1 MHKQVLS
8 HLGNS
13 FEVRLD
19 AKNEREI
26 SAEINGE
33 RTDMFL
39 QKVAG
44 NLFAVFHQERLLTV
58 YLAEDAQKIHVFV
71 NGEQYSFD
79 KPSLSKAGGYRPGM
93 EAGLQEGNDICAP
106 MPGKLLK
113 LFVKEGQEI
122 GANDRLF
129 IVEAMKMENEV
140 RAKRSGVIKKI
151 NFKENDLVSVGEAV
165 IELESG
171 S

>member
-33 RTDMFL
+33 RAEMLL

-44 NLFAVFHQERLLTV
+44 NLFSVFHRERLLTV

-79 KPSLSKAGGYRPGM
+79 KPSQSKAGYRPGM
-93 EAGLQEGNDICAP
+93 EAALQEGNDICAP

-140 RAKRSGVIKKI
+140 RAKRSGIIKKI
-151 NFKENDLVSVGEAV
+151 NFKENDLVSVGEPV
-165 IELESG
+165 IELEAG
-171 S
+171 P

>member
-1 MHKQVLS
+1 MHKQLLN

-13 FEVRLD
+13 FEVHID
-19 AKNEREI
+19 IKNEHEI

-33 RTDMFL
+33 RTEVSV

-44 NLFAVFHQERLLTV
+44 NVFSVFQGERLLMV
-58 YLAEDAQKIHVFV
+58 YVAEDREKIYVSI
-71 NGEQYSFD
+71 NGEQYRFD
-79 KPSLSKAGGYRPGM
+79 KAAQRKAGYRPGM
-93 EAGLQEGNDICAP
+93 DTSRPEGNEICAP

-122 GANDRLF
+122 NANDRLF

-140 RAKRSGVIKKI
+140 RAGRSGVIKKI
-151 NFKENDLVSVGEAV
+151 NFKENDLLSVGEPV
-165 IELESG
+165 IELEGG